1 MASPSYT
8 MVLDDVELKDK
19 VKSLDSIVN
28 LDGPKILKI
37 MSSPNVKTSG

>member
-8 MVLDDVELKDK
+8 MVLDDTGLQDK